1 MIQNKNDEKY
11 DIHEHF
17 DIKFP
22 NGLVIN
28 QQDKDRSTYTIILK
42 IDLNI

>member
-1 MIQNKNDEKY
+1 MVQNKNDEKY
-11 DIHEHF
+11 DVHENF

-28 QQDKDRSTYTIILK
+28 PQNNDKSKAFY
-42 IDLNI
+42 